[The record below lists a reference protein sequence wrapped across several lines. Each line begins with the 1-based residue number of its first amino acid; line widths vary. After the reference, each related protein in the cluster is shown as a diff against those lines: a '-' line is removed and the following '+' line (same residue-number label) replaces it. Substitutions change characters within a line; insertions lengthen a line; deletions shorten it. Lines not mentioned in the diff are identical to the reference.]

1 MEDKVARQKF
11 STRREKVK
19 RLSAQDIHHLTQET
33 LQAHFQLE
41 REGCDYGP
49 EDIWDV
55 LLAAAVEQTTVETM
69 CDELEGPSANT
80 VRDALKGI
88 VPEEEQIADLEAG
101 LNEMLVDR
109 LPKQLWAKSVP
120 CAADLVYIPY
130 HGQHEEDDEAIR
142 RGQAK
147 SGTTHFHCYAT
158 LFAVKSN
165 KRYTLALTFVRRS
178 DTVLAVLQRLL
189 NQVKQ
194 IEVHIKRLMLDRGFD
209 NNAIIGY
216 LNEQPFP
223 TIMALTI
230 RGKQGGT
237 RALLKGRK
245 SHVTTYTRRS
255 TKYSTETFTVHVA
268 CKYGKGRYKRRG
280 LYRFAYI
287 VIGELKMQPL
297 QVYHEYRRRFGI
309 ETSYRLMNLVRVRTT
324 SKSPTLRLFYVG
336 LALTM
341 LNLWV
346 FVKWTFISR
355 PRRGGRLVLHR
366 LLPLARWRLWL
377 WEVVKQRQGLSME
390 ISIPLT
396 V

>member
-1 MEDKVARQKF
+1 VARQKF
-11 STRREKVK
+11 NTRREKVK

-41 REGCDYGP
+41 REGCAYGP
-49 EDIWDV
+49 EAVWDV

-69 CDELEGPSANT
+69 CDELAGPSANT
-80 VRDALKGI
+80 VRNALKGI
-88 VPEEEQIADLEAG
+88 LPDGEEIADLEAP
-101 LNEMLVDR
+101 LNDMLVDR
-109 LPKQLWAKSVP
+109 LPKRLWAGRMP
-120 CAADLVYIPY
+120 CASDLVYIPY
-130 HGQHEEDDEAIR
+130 HGEHEEADEAIR

-158 LFAVKSN
+158 LYAVKNN

-178 DTVLAVLQRLL
+178 DTVLDVLQRLL
-189 NQVKQ
+189 NRVKQ
-194 IEVHIKRLMLDRGFD
+194 LEVRIKRLFLDRGFD
-209 NNAIIGY
+209 NNAVIGY
-216 LNEQPFP
+216 LSEQPFP
-223 TIMALTI
+223 TIVSLTI

-245 SHVTTYTRRS
+245 SYVTTYTRRS
-255 TKYSTETFTVHVA
+255 TKYPTETFTVHVA

-280 LYRFAYI
+280 LCRFAYI
-287 VIGELKMQPL
+287 VIGELNMQPL

-346 FVKWTFISR
+346 FVKWTYVSHA
-355 PRRGGRLVLHR
+355 RRGSRLVLHH

-377 WEVVKQRQGLSME
+377 WEVVKQRLGFSME
-390 ISIPLT
+390 IWVPIT
-396 V
+396 T

>member
-11 STRREKVK
+11 NTRHEKVK
-19 RLSAQDIHHLTQET
+19 RLSAQEVHQLIQET
-33 LQAHFQLE
+33 LQTHFQLE
-41 REGCDYGP
+41 REGCAYGP

-55 LLAAAVEQTTVETM
+55 LLAAAVERTTVETI
-69 CDELEGPSANT
+69 CDEMEGPSANT
-80 VRDALKGI
+80 VRNALKGI
-88 VPEEEQIADLEAG
+88 LPGDEGVVGLEAS
-101 LNEMLVDR
+101 LNEMLVDH
-109 LPKQLWAKSVP
+109 LPKQLWARRLP
-120 CAADLVYIPY
+120 CASDLVYIPY
-130 HGQHEEDDEAIR
+130 HGEHEEEDEAIR

-158 LFAVKSN
+158 LYAVKNN

-178 DTVLAVLQRLL
+178 DRVLDVLQRLL
-189 NQVKQ
+189 IRVKQ
-194 IEVHIKRLMLDRGFD
+194 LEVHIKRLFLDRGFD
-209 NNAIIGY
+209 NNAVIGY
-216 LNEQPFP
+216 LSEQPFP
-223 TIMALTI
+223 TIIALTI

-245 SHVTTYTRRS
+245 SYVTTYTRRS
-255 TKYSTETFTVHVA
+255 TKYPTETFTVHVA
-268 CKYGKGRYKRRG
+268 CKYGKGRYKRCG

-324 SKSPTLRLFYVG
+324 SKSPILRLFYVG
-336 LALTM
+336 LALTL

-346 FVKWTFISR
+346 FIKWTFVSR
-355 PRRGGRLVLHR
+355 PRRGGRLVLHH
-366 LLPLARWRLWL
+366 LFPLARWRLWL
-377 WEVVKQRQGLSME
+377 WEMVKQRLGFNME

-396 V
+396 A

>member
-1 MEDKVARQKF
+1 MAHRKF
-11 STRREKVK
+11 STSRDKVK
-19 RLSAQDIHHLTQET
+19 RLSAQDIHRLTQET
-33 LQAHFQLE
+33 LQAHFELE
-41 REGCDYGP
+41 REGCIYGA
-49 EDIWDV
+49 EDIWDM
-55 LLAAAVEQTTVETM
+55 LLAAAVERTTVETVG
-69 CDELEGPSANT
+69 DELEGPSANT

-88 VPEEEQIADLEAG
+88 VPDEEQIADLEAG
-101 LNEMLVDR
+101 LNEMLVDG
-109 LPKQLWAKSVP
+109 LPKKLWAKSVP

-130 HGQHEEDDEAIR
+130 HGHHEEDDEAIR

-158 LFAVKSN
+158 LLAVKNN

-178 DTVLAVLQRLL
+178 DSVLDVLQRLL
-189 NQVKQ
+189 NRVKQ
-194 IEVHIKRLMLDRGFD
+194 AEVRIKRLMLDRGFD
-209 NNAIIGY
+209 NNAVIGY
-216 LNEQPFP
+216 LNEQAFP

-245 SHVTTYTRRS
+245 SHVTEYTRRS
-255 TKYSTETFTVHVA
+255 TKYPTETFTVHVA
-268 CKYGKGRYKRRG
+268 CKYGKGRYRRRG
-280 LYRFAYI
+280 ICRFAYI
-287 VIGELKMQPL
+287 VLGELKMQPL

-346 FVKWTFISR
+346 SVRWTLVSR
-355 PRRGGRLVLHR
+355 SRRGGRLVLHH
-366 LLPLARWRLWL
+366 LLPLARWRLCFGKWSNS
-377 WEVVKQRQGLSME
+377 VRD
-390 ISIPLT
+390 
-396 V
+396 

>member
-11 STRREKVK
+11 NTRHEKVK
-19 RLSAQDIHHLTQET
+19 RLSAQEVHQLIQET

-41 REGCDYGP
+41 REGCAYGP

-55 LLAAAVEQTTVETM
+55 LLAAAVERTTVETV
-69 CDELEGPSANT
+69 CDEMEGPSANT
-80 VRDALKGI
+80 VRNALKGI
-88 VPEEEQIADLEAG
+88 LPDDEGVVDLEAS

-109 LPKQLWAKSVP
+109 LPKQLWARRMP
-120 CAADLVYIPY
+120 CASDLVYIPY
-130 HGQHEEDDEAIR
+130 HGEHEEEDEAIR

-158 LFAVKSN
+158 LYAVKNN

-178 DTVLAVLQRLL
+178 DRVLDVLQRLL
-189 NQVKQ
+189 IRVKQ
-194 IEVHIKRLMLDRGFD
+194 LEMRIKRLFLDRGFD
-209 NNAIIGY
+209 NNAVIGY
-216 LNEQPFP
+216 LSEQPFP
-223 TIMALTI
+223 TIIALTI

-245 SHVTTYTRRS
+245 SYVTTYTRHS
-255 TKYSTETFTVHVA
+255 TKYPTETFTVHVA

-280 LYRFAYI
+280 LCRFAYI
-287 VIGELKMQPL
+287 VIGELNMQPL

-324 SKSPTLRLFYVG
+324 SKSPMLRLFYVG

-346 FVKWTFISR
+346 FIKWTLVSR
-355 PRRGGRLVLHR
+355 PRRGGRQVLHH
-366 LLPLARWRLWL
+366 LFPLARWRSWL
-377 WEVVKQRQGLSME
+377 WEVVKQRLGFNME
-390 ISIPLT
+390 ILVPLIT
-396 V
+396 

>member
-1 MEDKVARQKF
+1 
-11 STRREKVK
+11 
-19 RLSAQDIHHLTQET
+19 
-33 LQAHFQLE
+33 LE
-41 REGCDYGP
+41 REGCAYGP

-55 LLAAAVEQTTVETM
+55 LLAAAVERTTVETV
-69 CDELEGPSANT
+69 CDEMEGPSANT
-80 VRDALKGI
+80 VRNALKGI
-88 VPEEEQIADLEAG
+88 LSDDEGVVGLEG
-101 LNEMLVDR
+101 SLNEMLVDH
-109 LPKQLWAKSVP
+109 LPKQLWARRLS
-120 CAADLVYIPY
+120 CASDLVYIPY
-130 HGQHEEDDEAIR
+130 HGEHEEEDEAIR

-158 LFAVKSN
+158 LYAVKNN

-189 NQVKQ
+189 NRVKHL
-194 IEVHIKRLMLDRGFD
+194 EVHIKRLMLDRGFD

-223 TIMALTI
+223 TIIALTI

-255 TKYSTETFTVHVA
+255 TKYPTETFTVHVA

-324 SKSPTLRLFYVG
+324 SKSPILRLFYVG

-346 FVKWTFISR
+346 FIKWTFVSR
-355 PRRGGRLVLHR
+355 PRRGGRLVLHH
-366 LLPLARWRLWL
+366 LFPLARWRLWL
-377 WEVVKQRQGLSME
+377 WEMVKQRLGFNME
-390 ISIPLT
+390 ISVPLT
-396 V
+396 P

>member
-1 MEDKVARQKF
+1 VAH
-11 STRREKVK
+11 REFNTSRDKVK
-19 RLSAQDIHHLTQET
+19 RLSAQDIHRLTQET
-33 LQAHFQLE
+33 LQAHFELA
-41 REGCDYGP
+41 REGCIYGA
-49 EDIWDV
+49 EDIWDM
-55 LLAAAVEQTTVETM
+55 LLAAAVERATVETV

-88 VPEEEQIADLEAG
+88 VPDEEQIVDLEAG
-101 LNEMLVDR
+101 LNEMLVDC

-158 LFAVKSN
+158 LFAVKNN

-178 DTVLAVLQRLL
+178 DMVLDVLQRLL
-189 NQVKQ
+189 NRVKSL
-194 IEVHIKRLMLDRGFD
+194 EVRIKRLMLDRGFD
-209 NNAIIGY
+209 NNAVIGY
-216 LNEQPFP
+216 LNEQAFP

-245 SHVTTYTRRS
+245 SHVTEYTRRS
-255 TKYSTETFTVHVA
+255 TKYPTETFTVHVA
-268 CKYGKGRYKRRG
+268 CKYSKGRYRRRG
-280 LYRFAYI
+280 ICRFAYI
-287 VIGELKMQPL
+287 VLGELKMQPL

-346 FVKWTFISR
+346 FVRWTFVSR
-355 PRRGGRLVLHR
+355 PRRGGRLVLHH

-390 ISIPLT
+390 ITVPLT
-396 V
+396 A

>member
-11 STRREKVK
+11 NTRQEKVK
-19 RLSAQDIHHLTQET
+19 RLSAQEVHQLIQET

-41 REGCDYGP
+41 RGGCAYGP

-55 LLAAAVEQTTVETM
+55 LLAAAVERTTVETI
-69 CDELEGPSANT
+69 CDEMEGPSANT
-80 VRDALKGI
+80 VRNALKGI
-88 VPEEEQIADLEAG
+88 LPDDEGVVDLEAS

-109 LPKQLWAKSVP
+109 LPKQLWARRMP
-120 CAADLVYIPY
+120 CASDLVYIPY
-130 HGQHEEDDEAIR
+130 HGEHEEEDEAIR

-158 LFAVKSN
+158 LYAVKNN

-178 DTVLAVLQRLL
+178 DRVLDVLQRLL
-189 NQVKQ
+189 IRVKQ
-194 IEVHIKRLMLDRGFD
+194 LEVRIKRLFLDRGFD
-209 NNAIIGY
+209 NNAVIGY
-216 LNEQPFP
+216 LSEQPFP
-223 TIMALTI
+223 TIIALTI

-245 SHVTTYTRRS
+245 SYVTTYTRRS
-255 TKYSTETFTVHVA
+255 TKYPTETFTVHVA
-268 CKYGKGRYKRRG
+268 CKYGKGRYKRCG
-280 LYRFAYI
+280 LYRFAYV

-324 SKSPTLRLFYVG
+324 SKSPTLRLFHVG

-346 FVKWTFISR
+346 FIKWTFVSR
-355 PRRGGRLVLHR
+355 PRRGGRLVLHH
-366 LLPLARWRLWL
+366 LFPLARWRLWL
-377 WEVVKQRQGLSME
+377 WEVVKQRLGFNME
-390 ISIPLT
+390 ILVPLIT
-396 V
+396 

>member
-11 STRREKVK
+11 NTRHEEVK
-19 RLSAQDIHHLTQET
+19 RLSAQDIHCLTQET

-49 EDIWDV
+49 EAIWDV

-69 CDELEGPSANT
+69 CDELAGPSANT

-88 VPEEEQIADLEAG
+88 LPDEERIADLEAV

-109 LPKQLWAKSVP
+109 LPKQLWAKRLT

-130 HGQHEEDDEAIR
+130 HGQHEEEDEAIR
-142 RGQAK
+142 RGRAK

-158 LFAVKSN
+158 LFAVKNN

-178 DTVLAVLQRLL
+178 DTVLDVLQRLL
-189 NQVKQ
+189 NRVKQ
-194 IEVHIKRLMLDRGFD
+194 LEVHIKRLMLDRGFD

-255 TKYSTETFTVHVA
+255 TKYPTETFTVHIA

-280 LYRFAYI
+280 LCRFAYI

-346 FVKWTFISR
+346 FVKWTFVSR

-390 ISIPLT
+390 ITVPLT
-396 V
+396 A

>member
-158 LFAVKSN
+158 LFAVKNN

-178 DTVLAVLQRLL
+178 DMVLAVLQRLL

-194 IEVHIKRLMLDRGFD
+194 TEVHIKRLMLDRGFD

-346 FVKWTFISR
+346 FVKWTFVSR
-355 PRRGGRLVLHR
+355 PRRGSRLVLHR

-396 V
+396 A